1 MLTDLLCSDNYVNF
15 NIKLAHTIGLHSA
28 IYINELLNISQ
39 KATKKKKLTNDFMTV
54 DRDYIQQRTTLIP
67 EEQITID
74 QKLTKIGVIEISLD
88 SPDMIKL
95 NIDTLT
101 NIAIDDD
108 AKLLG
113 KVAKLT
119 TVKSV
124 TTPGAKLSMRQRNI
138 MALKDNIVCSND
150 ELLQAYKD
158 WIDGVYANPKG
169 FLSAKAIAIFQKG
182 VDDFAKGDLD
192 LALKIVEIATV
203 NGYRNVDWAINVFQ
217 KDYAKD
223 FYRTYTPVE
232 PNNKPVKVQVGSEV
246 F

>member
-1 MLTDLLCSDNYVNF
+1 MLTDLLCSDNYANF
-15 NIKLAHTIGLHSA
+15 NIKIAHMIGLHSA
-28 IYINELLNISQ
+28 IYVNELLNISQ
-39 KATKKKKLTNDFMTV
+39 KATKKKKLTDDFMTI
-54 DRDYIQQRTTLIP
+54 DRAYIQQRTTLIP
-67 EEQITID
+67 DEQVTID
-74 QKLTKIGVIEISLD
+74 QKLAKIKVIEINPD
-88 SPDMIKL
+88 NPDMVKL

-113 KVAKLT
+113 KVTKLT

-138 MALKDNIVCSND
+138 LALKDSIVCSNE

-158 WIDGVYANPKG
+158 WVDGVYANPKG
-169 FLSAKAIAIFQKG
+169 FLSAKAIALFQQG
-182 VDDFAKGDLD
+182 VDNFAKGDLD
-192 LALKIVEIATV
+192 LALKIVDIATI

-232 PNNKPVKVQVGSEV
+232 PNSKLVKVQVSSEV

>member
-28 IYINELLNISQ
+28 IYVNELLNISQ
-39 KATKKKKLTNDFMTV
+39 KAAKKKKLTNDFVTI
-54 DRDYIQQRTTLIP
+54 DRDYIQQRTTLIT

-74 QKLTKIGVIEISLD
+74 QKLAKIGVVEISPD

-138 MALKDNIVCSND
+138 MALKDSIICSNG

-158 WIDGVYANPKG
+158 WVDGVYANPKG
-169 FLSAKAIAIFQKG
+169 FLSAKAIAVFQKG

-192 LALKIVEIATV
+192 LALKIVEIATI

-232 PNNKPVKVQVGSEV
+232 PNNKPVKVQVSSEV

>member
-28 IYINELLNISQ
+28 IYVNELLNISQ
-39 KATKKKKLTNDFMTV
+39 KAAKKKKLTNDFMII
-54 DRDYIQQRTTLIP
+54 DRDYIQQRTTLIT

-74 QKLTKIGVIEISLD
+74 QKLTKIGVVEISPD

-119 TVKSV
+119 AVKSV

-138 MALKDNIVCSND
+138 MALKDSIICSND

-158 WIDGVYANPKG
+158 WVDGVYANPKG
-169 FLSAKAIAIFQKG
+169 FLSAKAIAVFQKG
-182 VDDFAKGDLD
+182 IDDFAKGDLD
-192 LALKIVEIATV
+192 LALKIVEIATI

-232 PNNKPVKVQVGSEV
+232 PNNKPVKVQVSNEV